1 VINIGKEISLVE
13 CDRQTWITCGKK
25 ARVVRD
31 AAINPR
37 ILVKSINRIIW
48 DVLLSAGHPKLE
60 LNHMNQRIIGITG
73 GIATGKTTVSDYLHQ
88 TYGLP
93 ILDADLYARQALT
106 GDRLTKLC
114 DRYGKLIFDDQ
125 DNLDRR
131 KLGAIVFESKIERQ
145 WLEALIHP
153 YVQECLISEAQ
164 QLAPSTVVM
173 LFEAKMQDLVTETWA
188 IVCDREQQLQRL
200 MSRNHLLESEALQ
213 RISSQMSQS
222 EKIELADV
230 VIVNSDN
237 TEELFFQVD
246 QALFKS
252 SIIRITD

>member
-1 VINIGKEISLVE
+1 MFCLTE
-13 CDRQTWITCGKK
+13 
-25 ARVVRD
+25 
-31 AAINPR
+31 
-37 ILVKSINRIIW
+37 
-48 DVLLSAGHPKLE
+48 HPKLE

-106 GDRLTKLC
+106 GDRLAKLR

-125 DNLDRR
+125 GNIDRR
-131 KLGAIVFESKIERQ
+131 KLGAIVFESELERQ
-145 WLEALIHP
+145 WLEGLIHP
-153 YVQECLISEAQ
+153 YVQECLIAEAQ
-164 QLAPSTVVM
+164 HLDPSTVVM
-173 LFEAKMQDLVTETWA
+173 VIPLLFEAKMQDLVTETWA
-188 IVCDREQQLQRL
+188 IACDPQQQLQRL
-200 MSRNHLLESEALQ
+200 INRNHLSESEALQ

-222 EKIELADV
+222 EKIELADI

-246 QALFKS
+246 QALLNS
-252 SIIRITD
+252 SLGIFLNVS

>member
-1 VINIGKEISLVE
+1 MFCLAE
-13 CDRQTWITCGKK
+13 
-25 ARVVRD
+25 
-31 AAINPR
+31 
-37 ILVKSINRIIW
+37 
-48 DVLLSAGHPKLE
+48 HPKLE

-106 GDRLTKLC
+106 GDRLAKLR

-125 DNLDRR
+125 GCLDRR
-131 KLGAIVFESKIERQ
+131 KLGAIVFESELERQ
-145 WLEALIHP
+145 WLEGLIHP
-153 YVQECLISEAQ
+153 YVQECLIAEAKH
-164 QLAPSTVVM
+164 LEPSTVVM
-173 LFEAKMQDLVTETWA
+173 VIPLLFEAKMQELVTEIWA
-188 IVCDREQQLQRL
+188 IVCDP
-200 MSRNHLLESEALQ
+200 SESEALQ

-230 VIVNSDN
+230 VVVNSDD

-246 QALFKS
+246 RALLNS
-252 SIIRITD
+252 SLGVFLNVL

>member
-1 VINIGKEISLVE
+1 MS
-13 CDRQTWITCGKK
+13 C
-25 ARVVRD
+25 
-31 AAINPR
+31 
-37 ILVKSINRIIW
+37 
-48 DVLLSAGHPKLE
+48 SAGHPKLE
-60 LNHMNQRIIGITG
+60 LKHMNQRIIGITG

-106 GDRLTKLC
+106 GDRLAKLC

-125 DNLDRR
+125 GNLDRR

-164 QLAPSTVVM
+164 KLAPSTVVM
-173 LFEAKMQDLVTETWA
+173 VIPLLFESKMQDLVTETWA

-246 QALFKS
+246 QALFS
-252 SIIRITD
+252 SPLGIFLNTI

>member
-1 VINIGKEISLVE
+1 MS
-13 CDRQTWITCGKK
+13 CG
-25 ARVVRD
+25 
-31 AAINPR
+31 
-37 ILVKSINRIIW
+37 
-48 DVLLSAGHPKLE
+48 AGHPKLE
-60 LNHMNQRIIGITG
+60 LKHMNQRIIGITG

-106 GDRLTKLC
+106 ADRLTKLC

-125 DNLDRR
+125 GNLDRR

-153 YVQECLISEAQ
+153 YVQECLISEAK

-173 LFEAKMQDLVTETWA
+173 VIPLLFEAKMQDLVTETWA

-200 MSRNHLLESEALQ
+200 ISRNHLLESEALQ

-237 TEELFFQVD
+237 TEELFFQID
-246 QALFKS
+246 RALLNSPLGINWTLDK
-252 SIIRITD
+252 I